1 MKSSIKTIVTA
12 GLFAAISI
20 VLMVLIRIPFPP
32 APFLEYDPADIP
44 IIIASFLLGPYW
56 GVGIALAV
64 SVIQGFTL
72 SASSGVIGAVMHFA
86 AAGSFALI
94 TGIVYRKNPTTKGSL
109 LALILGS
116 AAHTVLM
123 AAMNLLLTPVFMKT
137 PSEAVLEMMIPIIL
151 PYNIIKVVVNS
162 IVVFLLFKAV
172 EKAVRKFL

>member
-1 MKSSIKTIVTA
+1 MKISIKTVVLA
-12 GLFAAISI
+12 GLLAAVSI
-20 VLMVLIRIPFPP
+20 VLMILIRIPFPP

-64 SVIQGFTL
+64 SLIQGFTF

-94 TGIVYRKNPTTKGSL
+94 TGIVYRKNPTTGGSL

-123 AAMNLLLTPVFMKT
+123 AAMNLILTPVFMKT
-137 PSEAVLEMMIPIIL
+137 PFDAVLGMMIPVIL
-151 PYNIIKVVVNS
+151 PFNLIKVVINS
-162 IVVFLLFKAV
+162 IVVFLLFSAV
-172 EKAVRKFL
+172 NRIIKE